1 MFKSNIFKI
10 TYFFGTPFRRAMY
23 SVARHTIMTHTFCV
37 HCHHCHTHN
46 DRCIWNAVRV
56 IRILTCNLSSSHN
69 VFTRHRLTLTIKQI
83 SNQNKNQLV
92 SCFYD
97 KKSLFIIHKFLIYF
111 NARNNFVSQIA
122 ILFNKKYI
130 CACLQLLYSITRI
143 LKFKRAKN
151 VDKTCNLF
159 PMLSI
164 C

>member
-1 MFKSNIFKI
+1 
-10 TYFFGTPFRRAMY
+10 MY

-83 SNQNKNQLV
+83 SNQNKNQLL

-97 KKSLFIIHKFLIYF
+97 KKVCLLYINSLFTLMLGILFF
-111 NARNNFVSQIA
+111 SQIA

>member
-83 SNQNKNQLV
+83 SNQNKNQLL

-97 KKSLFIIHKFLIYF
+97 KKVCLLYIKSLFTLMLGIIFFLRLQF
-111 NARNNFVSQIA
+111 
-122 ILFNKKYI
+122 
-130 CACLQLLYSITRI
+130 CLIKNTYVHVYNYSI
-143 LKFKRAKN
+143 L
-151 VDKTCNLF
+151 LQGY
-159 PMLSI
+159 
-164 C
+164 